1 MRGLAQAP
9 ACRRTPAEA
18 SSEETKRQGGASPS
32 VRPTQKAALHTLMTV
47 STDFVGKIVLVTG
60 GTKGVGL
67 GIARVF
73 LCAGATVLVC
83 ARNAP
88 VTLPEANGNQARFI
102 QTDLTDADQ
111 IGALID
117 GIAATH
123 GKLDVLVNNAGG
135 TPFALTAHSS
145 PRLIEKLIRLNLTSP
160 LWVAQKA
167 NAVMQAQES
176 GGVIV
181 FIASVSALRPSP
193 GSMPYGAAKAGVL
206 SAVTSLAVEWA
217 PKVRVVAVTPG
228 MVRTEQS
235 HLHYGDEAGI
245 AAVAATVPAGRL
257 AEPEDIGQACAF
269 LASPAASYAT
279 GTNLVLHGGGEVPAF
294 LAAANTARS

>member
-1 MRGLAQAP
+1 
-9 ACRRTPAEA
+9 
-18 SSEETKRQGGASPS
+18 
-32 VRPTQKAALHTLMTV
+32 MTV
-47 STDFVGKIVLVTG
+47 STATNYTGKIVLVTG

-73 LCAGATVLVC
+73 LRAGATVLVC

-88 VTLPEANGNQARFI
+88 ETLPEADGKHARFV
-102 QTDLTDADQ
+102 QTDLTDTDQ
-111 IGALID
+111 IGAMID
-117 GIAATH
+117 GIIAAH
-123 GKLDVLVNNAGG
+123 GRLDVLVNNAGG
-135 TPFALTAHSS
+135 TPFVLTANSS

-167 NAVMQAQES
+167 NAVMQTQDG

-193 GSMPYGAAKAGVL
+193 GSMPYGAAKAGIL

-269 LASPAASYAT
+269 LASSAASYAT

-294 LAAANTARS
+294 LAAANATRN